1 MCKREVRDTYKY
13 HFRIP
18 SVSAGRHCKRIVVRG
33 FTNNLEKR
41 EAEHRLT
48 WPDGRINQVGRVVTW
63 KDAEKWEAE
72 GSKWLSR

>member
-18 SVSAGRHCKRIVVRG
+18 WSHGQQCGRQIVVRG
-33 FTNNLEKR
+33 FTKNPKKR
-41 EAEHRLT
+41 EAEHQLT
-48 WPDGRINQVGRVVTW
+48 WPDGQINQVGRVVTW

-72 GSKWLSR
+72 SGKRLSG

>member
-1 MCKREVRDTYKY
+1 MCRAKVRDTYKY

-18 SVSAGRHCKRIVVRG
+18 LASAGRYGKRIVVRG
-33 FTNNLEKR
+33 FTKDLGKR
-41 EAEHRLT
+41 EAEHQLT

-72 GSKWLSR
+72 GMGRLPR

>member
-33 FTNNLEKR
+33 FTKNLEKR

-72 GSKWLSR
+72 DGTRLSR